1 MSMAISRLS
10 APPFRNKLLDLL
22 KENDY
27 RRLQPHLELVRL
39 EFKQILYEPRAL
51 MNYAYF
57 PREGVT
63 SLITLMENGSGI
75 EVASV
80 GREGIVGVGLLF
92 GVEKA
97 LARIIVQV
105 PGTALRME
113 RDILRDEISQDTP
126 LRRLLF
132 LYERALFRQVMQSV
146 ACNGLHSLL
155 QRCCRWL
162 LTTRDRSDSD
172 EFVMTHEFLA
182 EMLGVRRS
190 SVSEVLE
197 TLQKKGLIHYQRGII
212 QILNRKGLENLVCE
226 CYRSVKAEFDR
237 LFAGR

>member
-1 MSMAISRLS
+1 
-10 APPFRNKLLDLL
+10 
-22 KENDY
+22 
-27 RRLQPHLELVRL
+27 
-39 EFKQILYEPRAL
+39 
-51 MNYAYF
+51 
-57 PREGVT
+57 
-63 SLITLMENGSGI
+63 MENGSGI

-162 LTTRDRSDSD
+162 LTTRDRIDSD
-172 EFVMTHEFLA
+172 QFVMTHEFLA
-182 EMLGVRRS
+182 EILGVRRS

-226 CYRSVKAEFDR
+226 CYRSVKMEFDR

>member
-1 MSMAISRLS
+1 MAISRLS

-132 LYERALFRQVMQSV
+132 LYERALFRQVMQLV

-162 LTTRDRSDSD
+162 LTTRDRIDSD
-172 EFVMTHEFLA
+172 QFVMTRHDPRIFGGNPWSSAVQRVGGSRDAA
-182 EMLGVRRS
+182 EERLDPLSTRHNSDSQSQRFGKLCLRMLPER
-190 SVSEVLE
+190 
-197 TLQKKGLIHYQRGII
+197 QRG
-212 QILNRKGLENLVCE
+212 V
-226 CYRSVKAEFDR
+226 
-237 LFAGR
+237 

>member
-10 APPFRNKLLDLL
+10 APPFGNRLLDLL
-22 KENDY
+22 GENDH
-27 RRLQPHLELVRL
+27 RRLQLHLEVVSLD
-39 EFKQILYEPRAL
+39 FKQILYEPGAL
-51 MNYAYF
+51 MTYAYF

-63 SLITLMENGSGI
+63 SLLTLMEDGSGI
-75 EVASV
+75 EVASI
-80 GREGIVGVGLLF
+80 GREGIVGIGLLF

-97 LARIIVQV
+97 LARSIVLV
-105 PGTALRME
+105 PGTALRMK
-113 RDILRDEISQDTP
+113 RDILRDEMSQDTP
-126 LRRLLF
+126 LGRLLF
-132 LYERALFRQVMQSV
+132 LYRRAFLRQIMQSV

-162 LTTRDRSDSD
+162 LTTRDRIDSD
-172 EFVMTHEFLA
+172 QFVMTHEFLA

-212 QILNRKGLENLVCE
+212 PIHNRKGLENLVCA
-226 CYRSVKAEFDR
+226 CYRSVKEEFDR

>member
-1 MSMAISRLS
+1 MAISRLS

-113 RDILRDEISQDTP
+113 TDILRDEISQDTP
-126 LRRLLF
+126 LRRL
-132 LYERALFRQVMQSV
+132 VMQSV

-162 LTTRDRSDSD
+162 LTTRDRIDSD
-172 EFVMTHEFLA
+172 QFVMTHEFLA

-226 CYRSVKAEFDR
+226 CYRSVKVEFDR